1 VQTIGTWT
9 HLMMRCSTPEDL
21 VYRIT
26 KSLAANTSDLGNVV
40 AAVKGLTA
48 KELAI
53 DVGVP
58 YHPGARKF
66 YREAKVL

>member
-1 VQTIGTWT
+1 
-9 HLMMRCSTPEDL
+9 
-21 VYRIT
+21 
-26 KSLAANTSDLGNVV
+26 V

-66 YREAKVL
+66 YREVKVM

>member
-1 VQTIGTWT
+1 VT
-9 HLMMRCSTPEDL
+9 RA
-21 VYRIT
+21 
-26 KSLAANTSDLGNVV
+26 LAQNTGDLGNVV
-40 AAVKGLTA
+40 AAMKGLTA

-58 YHPGARKF
+58 YHPGARKY